1 MTAIQEEAF
10 VMATVRIQKQIDSAT
25 LTLPELQPFVGKTVE
40 IIVRERNGA
49 TISPGTGNWQALQ
62 DAAEQLEDYDFDAW
76 RLQRER
82 DQQHV
87 VEPLP

>member
-1 MTAIQEEAF
+1 
-10 VMATVRIQKQIDSAT
+10 MATVRIQKQIDSAT
-25 LTLPELQPFVGKTVE
+25 LTLPELQPFLGKTVE
-40 IIVRERNGA
+40 IIVRERNDA

-62 DAAEQLEDYDFDAW
+62 ETAEQLEDYDFDAW

>member
-1 MTAIQEEAF
+1 
-10 VMATVRIQKQIDSAT
+10 MATVRIQKQIDSET

-40 IIVRERNGA
+40 IIVRERNDA
-49 TISPGTGNWQALQ
+49 TISSGTGNWQALQ
-62 DAAEQLEDYDFDAW
+62 TAAEQLEDYDFDAW

-82 DQQHV
+82 DQQHA